1 MIPAGVE
8 IYLAMEP
15 IDLWAGFNRL
25 SGIALEQLRHDP
37 RGGALFVFGKRR
49 TALKVLYYD
58 GTGVCLFYK
67 RLDKGRFRQHE
78 PRHPDDTHLEI
89 SEVELDALLDGID
102 LEKPKRK
109 PVVIHLK
116 SEQCVSYF
124 LKL

>member
-1 MIPAGVE
+1 VIPAGVE
-8 IYLAMEP
+8 IYLALEP
-15 IDLWAGFNRL
+15 IDLRAGFNRL
-25 SGIALEQLRHDP
+25 SGIALEQLGQDP
-37 RGGALFVFGKRR
+37 RGGALLVFVGKRR

-78 PRHPDDTHLEI
+78 PQHPDDTHLEL

-109 PVVIHLK
+109 PIVIH
-116 SEQCVSYF
+116 
-124 LKL
+124 

>member
-8 IYLAMEP
+8 IYLAVEP
-15 IDLWAGFNRL
+15 IDLRAGFNRL
-25 SGIALEQLRHDP
+25 SGIALERLGYDP
-37 RGGALFVFGKRR
+37 RGGALFVFVGKRR

-78 PRHPDDTHLEI
+78 PRHPDDTHLEL

-109 PVVIHLK
+109 PIVIH
-116 SEQCVSYF
+116 
-124 LKL
+124 

>member
-8 IYLAMEP
+8 IYLAVEP
-15 IDLWAGFNRL
+15 IDLRAGFNRL
-25 SGIALEQLRHDP
+25 SGIALEELGYDP
-37 RGGALFVFGKRR
+37 RGGALFVFIGKRR

-78 PRHPDDTHLEI
+78 PQYPDDKHIEL

-102 LEKPKRK
+102 LEKAKK
-109 PVVIHLK
+109 QPVTVH
-116 SEQCVSYF
+116 
-124 LKL
+124 

>member
-8 IYLAMEP
+8 IYLALEP
-15 IDLWAGFNRL
+15 IDLRAGFNRL
-25 SGIALEQLRHDP
+25 SGIALEQLGYDP
-37 RGGALFVFGKRR
+37 RGGALFVFVGKRR

-78 PRHPDDTHLEI
+78 PRRPDDTHLEL

-102 LEKPKRK
+102 LEKAKK
-109 PVVIHLK
+109 QPVTVH
-116 SEQCVSYF
+116 
-124 LKL
+124 